1 MLRFTHVDWV
11 PKKVDTKLIA
21 PEKDLNL
28 EKYKAASEGPQPG
41 EVLLPQDAQQED
53 AKEPEFN

>member
-1 MLRFTHVDWV
+1 MLRFTYVDWV

-28 EKYKAASEGPQPG
+28 EKYRAQANGIQPG
-41 EVLLPQDAQQED
+41 EVPLPEV
-53 AKEPEFN
+53 